1 MNRSNVGNVIT
12 NGMQILS
19 VGGTTASRVFKD
31 KADSALNNL
40 SPDERKSYFEMKA
53 DKMRDETKKYNS
65 EGFSPDQHMTEDE
78 LHDYQK
84 AVAENRKKY
93 TEKTFNS
100 KNESVDDLMEYT
112 NVLRNVGEQGENIA
126 MRIDRDVSWYK
137 DLYKERSEPLEDII
151 KEVLEGEEKNA
162 NV

>member
-1 MNRSNVGNVIT
+1 MNRSNVGNVVT

-19 VGGTTASRVFKD
+19 VGGTTASRIFRD

-40 SPDERKSYFEMKA
+40 SDDEKEAYYKMKA
-53 DKMRDETKKYNS
+53 DKMRDETNKYNS
-65 EGFSPDQHMTEDE
+65 GGFSPDQHMTESE

-84 AVAENRKKY
+84 AVAENRIKY

-100 KNESVDDLMEYT
+100 ENENVDEIMGYFNKT
-112 NVLRNVGEQGENIA
+112 KKVGEQGENIA
-126 MRIDRDVSWYK
+126 MKSERDLGWLN
-137 DLYKERSEPLEDII
+137 DLYKERSEPLEDVI
-151 KEVLEGEEKNA
+151 KEVLEGEKENA